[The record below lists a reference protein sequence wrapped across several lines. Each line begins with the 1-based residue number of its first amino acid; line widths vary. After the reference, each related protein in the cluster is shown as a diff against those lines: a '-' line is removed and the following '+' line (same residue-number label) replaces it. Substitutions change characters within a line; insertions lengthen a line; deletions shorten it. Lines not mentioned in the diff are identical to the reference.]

1 MKFEINRDI
10 LSEGLAKVSQVLA
23 TSTPLPILQGIL
35 LEVEQDSISLTT
47 SDNTQSIQ
55 HTIPVD
61 GDAVKV
67 FESGKTVLPKT
78 AVKLVKKSK
87 KVLTFTLDNFL
98 TTITSGKSVFEL
110 NCLDPEEYP
119 KLPQIDDSKANLTL
133 NGKQFADFVKK
144 TAFAASTSE
153 TRPILQGVLVDIQK
167 DCITLSSTDSHRL
180 GKVTCKWSNQEEIRI
195 VVPAK
200 FLDKAA
206 TKIFEPDSD
215 VELFA
220 HEQMI
225 LLRNDQTVYYTRL
238 LDGNYP
244 DTSRLLPTEFISVM
258 NIDRKEFLDALDLVN
273 EVSKTAD
280 NNNEGVV
287 KLHVNGAATISS
299 QQAQT
304 GKGQIEIPYSSL
316 EGEDDYDIAFSCKY
330 AIDALKALHCDEV
343 SFRFTGPMRPFL
355 ITPVEDTEVEE
366 RQLILPVR
374 TI

>member
-258 NIDRKEFLDALDLVN
+258 NIDRKEFLDVILCQEN
-273 EVSKTAD
+273 R
-280 NNNEGVV
+280 
-287 KLHVNGAATISS
+287 HRFF
-299 QQAQT
+299 
-304 GKGQIEIPYSSL
+304 YR
-316 EGEDDYDIAFSCKY
+316 AF
-330 AIDALKALHCDEV
+330 AW
-343 SFRFTGPMRPFL
+343 
-355 ITPVEDTEVEE
+355 
-366 RQLILPVR
+366 
-374 TI
+374 

>member
-23 TSTPLPILQGIL
+23 ANTPLPILQGIL
-35 LEVEQDSISLTT
+35 LEVEQDCIKLTT

-55 HTIPVD
+55 HAIPVD
-61 GDAVKV
+61 GDAIQV

-78 AVKLVKKSK
+78 VVNLVKKSR
-87 KVLTFTLDNFL
+87 KVINFELNNFL

-119 KLPQIDDSKANLTL
+119 KLPQIDDSKASLTL
-133 NGKQFADFVKK
+133 NGKQFTYFVKK

-153 TRPILQGVLVDIQK
+153 IRPILQGVLVDIQK
-167 DCITLSSTDSHRL
+167 DCITFSSTDSHRL
-180 GKVTCKWSNQEEIRI
+180 GKVTCKWSNEEEIRI

-200 FLDKAA
+200 FLDKA

-225 LLRNDQTVYYTRL
+225 LLQNGHTVYYTRL

-244 DTSRLLPTEFISVM
+244 DTSRLLPNEFKSIM
-258 NIDRKEFLDALDLVN
+258 NIDRKEFLNSLELVREVAKQSDSDKVDLI
-273 EVSKTAD
+273 
-280 NNNEGVV
+280 

-299 QQAQT
+299 QQTPT
-304 GKGQIEIPYSSL
+304 GKGQIEIPYNSL
-316 EGEDDYDIAFSCKY
+316 EGEDDYDIAFSGKY
-330 AIDALKALHCDEV
+330 ITDALKALQCDEV

-355 ITPVEDTEVEE
+355 LTPVEDTEIEE
-366 RQLILPVR
+366 RMLILPVR
-374 TI
+374 TF